1 MRINKKLRNK
11 VLGSLTAV
19 MVMGSPFVQNIGTI
33 NTMQTAHASNL
44 TSILGI
50 AGLGMKIND
59 STRYNYSMPKDL
71 SAMILCRATNAAAQ
85 NPQSGET
92 GTYSCHVVKLQ
103 KDSKYLFPTGYTT
116 GRLNYS
122 GTGTQMV
129 TLSLGYTLVT
139 DYKDGKPVTETGSIP
154 ITIQAKVGKGANTTI
169 TNDPGTN
176 WGISTDNGGV
186 NPYSS
191 VEDYLNDTTNRK
203 PSGWSDAD
211 SSNNGG
217 NGGNGGVNTNTGPE
231 DSYYDGH
238 GPCYD
243 GTYFC
248 PEESN
253 GSNSSGGING
263 SLNDNWVDP
272 GDNSG
277 KNPSNLD
284 DGLNTNLP
292 NQKFTEQT
300 DDGGTKNINYGDI
313 IDDMLGDNRNSSYDS
328 PNMDWG
334 SSNSGANGGD
344 LGENN
349 LDGYFN
355 GIEDAGALPDGIT
368 VDGDLPEQES
378 DGNYVGDEVYTD
390 RQVPEEGGYVDG
402 NGGSQHSVSAP
413 LGDFD
418 GMPDAYQAAVSTLDG
433 TGSGK
438 DGNGGSSADGIFGDM
453 GGGNSLND
461 KIKDLLGQD
470 RSVSGNKKGGVSDQD
485 LFDYAKKFL
494 LTNGYTAADIANG
507 KNYDDGSAYT
517 EPTAAWDMN
526 RITTLLRGRKIS
538 LTSPSEV
545 QETKKSD
552 ESVLSKVSKSSLTS
566 PTAAKANK
574 QGGDTMTSAQQKQS
588 FK

>member
-19 MVMGSPFVQNIGTI
+19 MVTGLPFVQNIGNI
-33 NTMQTAHASNL
+33 STMQTAHASNL

-50 AGLGMKIND
+50 AGLGMKINS

-71 SAMILCRATNAAAQ
+71 TAMIICRATNAAAQ
-85 NPQSGET
+85 NPRSGET
-92 GTYSCHVVKLQ
+92 GTYSCHVMKLQ

-116 GRLNYS
+116 GKLNYS

-139 DYKDGKPVTETGSIP
+139 GYKDGKPVTETGSIP
-154 ITIQAKVGKGANTTI
+154 ITIQAKVGNGATTAI
-169 TNDPGTN
+169 TNDPGSN
-176 WGISTDNGGV
+176 WGLNPNDGRV
-186 NPYSS
+186 NPW
-191 VEDYLNDTTNRK
+191 VPLDGQLGGEGQGRK
-203 PSGWSDAD
+203 PSGWDDPDDPSIV
-211 SSNNGG
+211 NNGG
-217 NGGNGGVNTNTGPE
+217 IPTNTGPE
-231 DSYYDGH
+231 GSYYDGH

-248 PEESN
+248 PEETN
-253 GSNSSGGING
+253 SGGIGGGGIPNTI
-263 SLNDNWVDP
+263 NDGWVDP

-277 KNPSNLD
+277 KTPSSLD

-292 NQKFTEQT
+292 NQQFTEQT

-313 IDDMLGDNRNSSYDS
+313 IDDMLGDDRNSSYDS

-334 SSNSGANGGD
+334 SSNSGVNGGD
-344 LGENN
+344 LGEDN

-355 GIEDAGALPDGIT
+355 GIEDAGDLPDGIT
-368 VDGDLPEQES
+368 VDGDFPEQEG
-378 DGNYVGDEVYTD
+378 DGYVDDGVYTD
-390 RQVPEEGGYVDG
+390 GQVPAEGGYVDNG
-402 NGGSQHSVSAP
+402 NGGTQYNGSAP

-418 GMPDAYQAAVSTLDG
+418 GMPSAYQAAVSALDG

-438 DGNGGSSADGIFGDM
+438 DGKDGGSADGIFGDI
-453 GGGNSLND
+453 GDGNSLND
-461 KIKDLLGQD
+461 RIKNLLGQD
-470 RSVSGNKKGGVSDQD
+470 RSVSGNKKGVASDQD

-494 LTNGYTAADIANG
+494 LANGYTAADIAKG
-507 KNYDDGSAYT
+507 RNYDDGSAYT

-545 QETKKSD
+545 QETKKSG
-552 ESVLSKVSKSSLTS
+552 ESALSKVSKSSLTS

-574 QGGDTMTSAQQKQS
+574 QGGEGTASTQQKQTL
-588 FK
+588 K